1 MLIFMESK
9 QPQLQGKQ
17 NQSKSMIGS
26 HPVFPDKFS
35 PKKENTHPSQLVGVQ
50 TYFRYPSD
58 INIIR
63 WNLTFLVAKGNNSP
77 SKNNKLSFF
86 WRLSIF

>member
-1 MLIFMESK
+1 MLIFMESN

-35 PKKENTHPSQLVGVQ
+35 QKKKTHILHKLLVFKHILAIQVIQ
-50 TYFRYPSD
+50 Y
-58 INIIR
+58 N
-63 WNLTFLVAKGNNSP
+63 
-77 SKNNKLSFF
+77 
-86 WRLSIF
+86 